1 MRKHKKSKFRSD
13 KLPVEAFSDIAF
25 LLIIFFILVTS
36 LTKHQGFLTEI
47 PAGQKSEEKQDK
59 IPSVN
64 IKDNILLF
72 EGNGVTIDELRSKL
86 FELKLGEK
94 ENDQKRMVTLEA
106 TGQASYQNYFA
117 SMAAIDAAG
126 GIVTIVKEDTSG
138 GDK

>member
-1 MRKHKKSKFRSD
+1 MPRKKKSKFRRD

-36 LTKHQGFLTEI
+36 LTKHKGFLTDI
-47 PAGQKSEEKQDK
+47 PAGQKTEQKQDK

-64 IKDNILLF
+64 IKDNIVLF
-72 EGNGVTIDELRSKL
+72 EGNAVSMDELRTKL
-86 FELKLGEK
+86 KELNLGEK
-94 ENDQKRMVTLEA
+94 KDPQQKMVMLEA
-106 TGQASYQNYFA
+106 TGRASYQNYFA

-138 GDK
+138 GGK

>member
-1 MRKHKKSKFRSD
+1 MRRHRKSKFRSD

-36 LTKHQGFLTEI
+36 LTKHKGFLTEI
-47 PAGQKSEEKQDK
+47 PAGQKSEEKLDK

-64 IKDNILLF
+64 IKDNIVLF
-72 EGNGVTIDELRSKL
+72 EGNAVSMDELRAKL
-86 FELKLGEK
+86 LELKLGEK
-94 ENDQKRMVTLEA
+94 QDQEKMVTLEA

-138 GDK
+138 GDGK